1 MARTRAQATP
11 RRSPRIKR
19 IQNQRLAYSRSAAD
33 RNGNVSNRETN
44 SRNRRSR
51 RLIDS
56 SRGDPSLG
64 VLNPIHRRPTAAERL
79 ASRLDLSREFYR
91 GLVDRH
97 QIGADGSNNYG
108 VSQRQIT
115 NDAGTNVTISQL
127 QTANVIDQR
136 EETDDE
142 FRLDR
147 TPRPIRSN
155 RRSAIPQR
163 MSLGAHH
170 PNITNQPPLEQSWPN
185 DEVRSDPSQFP
196 FLSRNIRPR
205 PTVSNGGARTVGAIR
220 TALPRPSLGRIQSI
234 AINNDGIATGIRHQV
249 ANQNHGAFVF
259 RDPLRPAGS
268 LSFHIHPTTVD
279 LSTPSSAASNADPRI
294 QFDADEL
301 QRLFW
306 RDIFSLDILN
316 LESRS
321 LGMTAEQINSIQTK
335 AFKSTRSSR
344 HESCHVCLL
353 DFENNELLKR
363 LPKCGH
369 EFHVD
374 CLKPWLEKH
383 TTCPVC
389 RETVLKN

>member
-1 MARTRAQATP
+1 M
-11 RRSPRIKR
+11 S
-19 IQNQRLAYSRSAAD
+19 LSA
-33 RNGNVSNRETN
+33 
-44 SRNRRSR
+44 
-51 RLIDS
+51 
-56 SRGDPSLG
+56 
-64 VLNPIHRRPTAAERL
+64 RRPSTHRQSL
-79 ASRLDLSREFYR
+79 
-91 GLVDRH
+91 
-97 QIGADGSNNYG
+97 NT
-108 VSQRQIT
+108 SQP
-115 NDAGTNVTISQL
+115 QL
-127 QTANVIDQR
+127 EHNPTYSS
-136 EETDDE
+136 
-142 FRLDR
+142 
-147 TPRPIRSN
+147 P
-155 RRSAIPQR
+155 
-163 MSLGAHH
+163 
-170 PNITNQPPLEQSWPN
+170 
-185 DEVRSDPSQFP
+185 FP

-205 PTVSNGGARTVGAIR
+205 PTMSNGAARTSAAPTVR
-220 TALPRPSLGRIQSI
+220 TLPRPTLGRIQTI
-234 AINNDGIATGIRHQV
+234 AINNDGITRHPV
-249 ANQNHGAFVF
+249 TNQTHGGFVF

-279 LSTPSSAASNADPRI
+279 LSTGESNADPRI

-321 LGMTAEQINSIQTK
+321 LGMTTEQINSIQTK

-389 RETVLKN
+389 RESVLKN